1 MLPLDWVGSSAF
13 SLVAYIKKKKKK
25 TEPNHKQCSRVWVNE
40 TQEQFINNQLDF
52 LKSQKMKLKNN

>member
-25 TEPNHKQCSRVWVNE
+25 QNLT
-40 TQEQFINNQLDF
+40 TNNALE
-52 LKSQKMKLKNN
+52 SE